1 AVEPVIRYQRG
12 RFRGAEQSRPGSMRY
27 ELGLQVRQDVLHRL
41 TDVWATGEA
50 GASLGFMTARLFDE
64 LDPLE
69 KVKFK
74 LLEEKGISG
83 RGELKLFKEVNG
95 RAIELVKL
103 RAKPDGERDEKRVAE
118 LEADPLVRY
127 AILDSA
133 GAVLC
138 PATKLW
144 NTGHGATVMRE
155 AVSLMGGYGIT
166 EDCPG
171 FLGNKWMDAQ
181 LEATYEGPEAVQRR
195 QLSVCMQN
203 EVFLAQFETW
213 TKELRQIASDR
224 PDTGACTLASAM
236 TLWLYSYNH
245 LQVAKDAAGEKLYQ
259 GPRQG
264 VTFSLSDALAW
275 LMAAR
280 ALVLDTL
287 ELEKKGAESAVV
299 ADGLAG
305 LVQFYQD
312 LAHVQSARASGEVG
326 RICAELVYGYNKH
339 PTWDEDE
346 RKKCYDATELDA
358 LEDLIP
364 GIASCATDVIAADG
378 SHPPK
383 AGPCANCVSLGDFAA
398 LRMKLDGCLTGAR
411 LSKDRAADALAKVMI
426 PEALDYPV

>member
-1 AVEPVIRYQRG
+1 V
-12 RFRGAEQSRPGSMRY
+12 
-27 ELGLQVRQDVLHRL
+27 
-41 TDVWATGEA
+41 AT
-50 GASLGFMTARLFDE
+50 
-64 LDPLE
+64 
-69 KVKFK
+69 
-74 LLEEKGISG
+74 
-83 RGELKLFKEVNG
+83 
-95 RAIELVKL
+95 
-103 RAKPDGERDEKRVAE
+103 
-118 LEADPLVRY
+118 
-127 AILDSA
+127 
-133 GAVLC
+133 
-138 PATKLW
+138 
-144 NTGHGATVMRE
+144 
-155 AVSLMGGYGIT
+155 
-166 EDCPG
+166 
-171 FLGNKWMDAQ
+171 
-181 LEATYEGPEAVQRR
+181 
-195 QLSVCMQN
+195 
-203 EVFLAQFETW
+203 
-213 TKELRQIASDR
+213 
-224 PDTGACTLASAM
+224 
-236 TLWLYSYNH
+236 
-245 LQVAKDAAGEKLYQ
+245 DAAGEKLYQ

-287 ELEKKGAESAVV
+287 ELERKGPENAVV

-346 RKKCYDATELDA
+346 RKKCYDAKELDA

-378 SHPPK
+378 SHPAK